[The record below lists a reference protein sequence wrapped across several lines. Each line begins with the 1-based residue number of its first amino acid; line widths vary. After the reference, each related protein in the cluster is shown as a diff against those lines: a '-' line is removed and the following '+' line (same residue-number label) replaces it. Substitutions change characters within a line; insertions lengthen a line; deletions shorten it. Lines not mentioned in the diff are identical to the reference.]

1 MSANKAFPSIEI
13 ELGGE
18 SLELVCNYRT
28 IFNYEKIK
36 GEPLSSVLS
45 NPANLGSINTI
56 ATFIY
61 SCIQGKK
68 KHYSLDW
75 VLENLNPNL
84 IQKMIREHLPACI
97 NAAFLDDE
105 EVEQEKKD
113 EKTENPQ
120 AKK

>member
-1 MSANKAFPSIEI
+1 MSANKAFPSISI

-18 SLELVCNYRT
+18 PVELICNYRT

-61 SCIQGKK
+61 SCIQGKQ
-68 KHYSLDW
+68 KHYTLDW
-75 VLENLNPNL
+75 VLENLTPSL
-84 IQKMIREHLPACI
+84 IHKMIREHLPACL
-97 NAAFLDDE
+97 NAAFLEDE

-113 EKTENPQ
+113 EKSDKAQ
-120 AKK
+120 AKN